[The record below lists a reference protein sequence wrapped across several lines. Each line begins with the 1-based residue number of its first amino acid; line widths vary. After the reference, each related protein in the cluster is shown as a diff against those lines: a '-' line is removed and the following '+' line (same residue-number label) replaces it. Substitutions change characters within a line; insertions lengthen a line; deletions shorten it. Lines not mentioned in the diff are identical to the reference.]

1 MKNNYSRLTWVALII
16 LGGIF
21 FFLSKAAHAASII
34 TQPLQQQ
41 EVTGLVTDQT
51 GLPVPGVTVTV
62 KNTTRGSV
70 TNLDGEYR
78 ITVPAHATLVFSYIG
93 YKRQEIAVDGQKEIH
108 LQLEEDIAVLGVVKI
123 NAGYYNTTERERTGS
138 IARVS
143 GEEIEMQPIVSPLEA
158 LQGRMAGV
166 AVQQRDGMPGNAPTI
181 RIRGRNSL
189 REDGNYPLYII
200 DGVPINS
207 TPIAVGALLEDGMDP
222 LSTLNLSNIES
233 IEVLKDADATAI
245 YGSRG
250 ANGVLLITTKKGA
263 GYEQKTT
270 IETRWYSGVGQI
282 EKKVKL
288 LNTQQYVELREEAI
302 NNSGREPDI
311 DNDWDLLRWDTNR
324 YTDWQEVFL
333 GSTAA
338 ITDVNISVS
347 GGTATT
353 SFRIGGSFHKQGTV
367 LPIDMDYKKVTTAL
381 SLNHISEDKKLRI
394 NVSANYGVDKTNS
407 TITYS
412 ILPLAY
418 ELPPNAP
425 PLYNNDGSLH
435 WEEWTYSDWDNP
447 LAEKYNPSENNVQNL
462 IANMGISY
470 EVYKGLEIKA
480 NLGYTQNIREGK
492 SQRFMEGVSP
502 ENRDNAQHRA
512 SQMYRKRLSW
522 IVEPQL
528 EYHTI
533 LGKGTLDALIGATF
547 QQNESDGFSIS
558 GQGYVTKSLVGYMP
572 AAETVSAGTNQLT
585 RYRYNALFGR
595 IGYNWDKKYY
605 INLTGRRDGSSRFG
619 PGKRFSNFGAIGAAW
634 IFTEEKF
641 MKNHGS
647 FFSFGK
653 LRGSYGIT
661 GSDQIGDYQYL
672 DAYEAT
678 GVPGG
683 LYPTQLFN
691 ADFAWEENKKLEAG
705 MELAFI
711 QNRINFGLSWYRNRS
726 SNQLVGYPLA
736 ATTGFSSVQA
746 NLPATVQNMGW
757 EVELSSI
764 NIRTKDFRWQT
775 SFNISLPKNK
785 LVRFPNME
793 QTAYAQ
799 QYRVG
804 HPLNI
809 SLRYKFDGIDP
820 ETEYYQVVDVNG
832 DESYTYED
840 RMVIKNMGRKYY
852 GGVSNNFTYKGWR
865 LNFLW
870 DFVKQ
875 NGYAWSRGYP
885 GRNKTNR
892 SYEEYKAW
900 QSGTLYIEDSSVA
913 NNTYNLARES
923 ELGIVDA
930 SFIRLKTLS
939 ISYHLPAKWLEKTGI
954 KSCSVFASV
963 QNLVTITPYN
973 GINVENPR
981 FPGTLPPLRTFT
993 GGIQLAL

>member
-1 MKNNYSRLTWVALII
+1 MKNKTTHLTGVALPG
-16 LGGIF
+16 LLCLLMS
-21 FFLSKAAHAASII
+21 LSALWASAS
-34 TQPLQQQ
+34 PLQQQ
-41 EVTGLVTDQT
+41 VTGRVTDT
-51 GLPVPGVTVTV
+51 NDNPIPGVSISLT
-62 KNTTRGSV
+62 NSTTG
-70 TNLDGEYR
+70 TQTDMDGAFELVASPQDTLR
-78 ITVPAHATLVFSYIG
+78 ISYIG
-93 YKRQEIAVDGQKEIH
+93 FKTLLLPVGNQTTFTIVLRQ
-108 LQLEEDIAVLGVVKI
+108 DITDLGEVTI

-166 AVQQRDGMPGNAPTI
+166 EIQQRDGMPGNAPII

-270 IETRWYSGVGQI
+270 IETRWYSGGGQI

-302 NNSGREPDI
+302 TNSGREPDV
-311 DNDWDLLRWDTNR
+311 DNDWDLLRWDTQR
-324 YTDWQEVFL
+324 HTDWQEVLL
-333 GSTAA
+333 GGTAA
-338 ITDVNISVS
+338 ITDVNISAS

-353 SFRIGGSFHKQGTV
+353 SFRIGGSFHKQGSV

-381 SLNHISEDKKLRI
+381 SLNHTSEDKKLRI

-425 PLYNNDGSLH
+425 PLYNTDGSLH

-558 GQGYVTKSLVGYMP
+558 GQGYVTESLVGYMP
-572 AAETVSAGTNQLT
+572 AAETVSAGTNQLI

-785 LVRFPNME
+785 LVRFPNID

-820 ETEYYQVVDVNG
+820 ETGYYQVVDVNG

-875 NGYAWSRGYP
+875 HGYAWGRGYP

-900 QSGTLYIEDSSVA
+900 QNGALYIEDSSVA

-939 ISYHLPAKWLEKTGI
+939 LSYHLPAKWLEKTGV
-954 KSCSVFASV
+954 KSCNVFASV

>member
-1 MKNNYSRLTWVALII
+1 MKNKTTHLTGVALPG
-16 LGGIF
+16 LLCLLMS
-21 FFLSKAAHAASII
+21 LSALWASAS
-34 TQPLQQQ
+34 PLQQQ
-41 EVTGLVTDQT
+41 VTGRVTDT
-51 GLPVPGVTVTV
+51 NDNPIPGVSISLINS
-62 KNTTRGSV
+62 NTGTQ
-70 TNLDGEYR
+70 TDMDGAFELVASPQDTLR
-78 ITVPAHATLVFSYIG
+78 ISYIG
-93 YKRQEIAVDGQKEIH
+93 FTTLLLPVGNQTRFAIQ
-108 LQLEEDIAVLGVVKI
+108 LQQDITDLGEVTI

-166 AVQQRDGMPGNAPTI
+166 EIQQRDGMPGNAPII

-270 IETRWYSGVGQI
+270 IETRWYSGGGQI

-302 NNSGREPDI
+302 TNSGREPDV
-311 DNDWDLLRWDTNR
+311 DNDWDLLRWDTHRN
-324 YTDWQEVFL
+324 TDWQEVLL
-333 GSTAA
+333 GGTAA
-338 ITDVNISVS
+338 ITDVNISAS

-353 SFRIGGSFHKQGTV
+353 SFRIGGSFHKQGSV

-381 SLNHISEDKKLRI
+381 SLNHISEDKKLGI

-425 PLYNNDGSLH
+425 PLYNTDGSLH

-533 LGKGTLDALIGATF
+533 LGKGTLDALLGATF

-558 GQGYVTKSLVGYMP
+558 GQGYVTESLVGYMP
-572 AAETVSAGTNQLT
+572 AAETVSAGTNQLI

-691 ADFAWEENKKLEAG
+691 ADFAGEENKKLEAG

-711 QNRINFGLSWYRNRS
+711 QNRINFSLSWYRNRS

-785 LVRFPNME
+785 LVRFPNID

-820 ETEYYQVVDVNG
+820 ETGYYQVVDVNG

-875 NGYAWSRGYP
+875 NGYAWGRGYP

-900 QSGTLYIEDSSVA
+900 QNGALYIEDSSVA

-939 ISYHLPAKWLEKTGI
+939 LSYHLPAKWLEKTGV
-954 KSCSVFASV
+954 KSCNVFASV